1 MGGIKVNADQIK
13 NFQDTLVLAQLAFAL
28 VRGAAAALRAA
39 GAKVDDDATLI
50 SGLAADS
57 ADGKANA
64 QAVGDNLR
72 AQAGL

>member
-39 GAKVDDDATLI
+39 GAKVDDD
-50 SGLAADS
+50 
-57 ADGKANA
+57 
-64 QAVGDNLR
+64 LR